1 MEQLYNIWANRNPE
15 WEIKYEDSIVKTF
28 CDYGKGTTIFQEA
41 RGKIFGAGY
50 EILII
55 AFFIGLY
62 NKQRKPLVG
71 DSSKRKTLGQ
81 PIKFW
86 GNIDS
91 KPGRISYQKIR
102 YYIFASL
109 IARSDVDLLALDKGE
124 ITTKKVVDILMTT
137 MEEYIN
143 WGLDYIAEKME
154 DNSSYFFKDTA
165 FLRVFLSMIDGNE
178 DDKENKDD
186 VTVVEDDDAP
196 ESLD

>member
-1 MEQLYNIWANRNPE
+1 MEKLYDIWANRNPE
-15 WEIKYEDSIVKTF
+15 WEIKYEDSILKTY
-28 CDYGKGTTIFQEA
+28 CDYGKGTTVFQEA

-62 NKQRKPLVG
+62 NDKRKPLVG
-71 DSSKRKTLGQ
+71 DSSKRKILGQ

-91 KPGRISYQKIR
+91 KPGRVSYQKIR

-109 IARSDVDLLALDKGE
+109 IARSDIDLIALDKGE
-124 ITTKKVVDILMTT
+124 ITTKKAVDILMTT

-143 WGLDYIAEKME
+143 WGLSYIAEKME
-154 DNSSYFFKDTA
+154 ENPNYFFKDTA
-165 FLRVFLSMIDGNE
+165 FLRVFLSFIDDNSATGEEINGNTTIDNDE
-178 DDKENKDD
+178 
-186 VTVVEDDDAP
+186 P

>member
-1 MEQLYNIWANRNPE
+1 MEKLYDLWANRNPE

-28 CDYGKGTTIFQEA
+28 CDYGRGTTVLQEA

-62 NKQRKPLVG
+62 NNQRKPLVG
-71 DSSKRKTLGQ
+71 DSSKRKSLGQ

-86 GNIDS
+86 GNLDS
-91 KPGRISYQKIR
+91 KPGRVSYSNIR
-102 YYIFASL
+102 KYIFAAL
-109 IARSDVDLLALDKGE
+109 VARSDIDFIALDKGE
-124 ITTKKVVDILMTT
+124 ITNRKAVDLLITT

-143 WGLDYIAEKME
+143 WGMDYIADKME
-154 DNSSYFFKDTA
+154 DNPNYFYKDTS
-165 FLRVFLSMIDGNE
+165 FLRVFLDMLPKTASSQKVDLEAESDE
-178 DDKENKDD
+178 DS
-186 VTVVEDDDAP
+186 P

>member
-1 MEQLYNIWANRNPE
+1 MEKLYDIWANRNPE
-15 WEIKYEDSIVKTF
+15 WEIKYEDSILKTY
-28 CDYGKGTTIFQEA
+28 CDYGKGTTIYQEA

-62 NKQRKPLVG
+62 NNKRKPLVG
-71 DSSKRKTLGQ
+71 DSSKRKILGQ

-91 KPGRISYQKIR
+91 KPGRVSYQKIR

-109 IARSDVDLLALDKGE
+109 IARSEIDLLALDKGE
-124 ITTKKVVDILMTT
+124 LTTKKAVDILMTT

-143 WGLDYIAEKME
+143 WGLSFIAEKME
-154 DNSSYFFKDTA
+154 DNPNYFFKDTA
-165 FLRVFLSMIDGNE
+165 FLRVFLSLIEESKEGGE
-178 DDKENKDD
+178 GSDDTIANDNDE
-186 VTVVEDDDAP
+186 P

>member
-1 MEQLYNIWANRNPE
+1 MEKLYDLWANRNPE
-15 WEIKYEDSIVKTF
+15 YEIKYDDSIIKTF
-28 CDYGKGTTIFQEA
+28 CDYGRGTTVFQEV

-62 NKQRKPLVG
+62 KDQRKHLVG
-71 DSSKRKTLGQ
+71 DTSKRKILGQ

-91 KPGRISYQKIR
+91 KPGRVSYSEIR
-102 YYIFASL
+102 KYMFAAL
-109 IARSDVDLLALDKGE
+109 VARSDVDLIALDKGE
-124 ITTKKVVDILMTT
+124 VSNRKVVDVLMVT

-143 WGLDYIAEKME
+143 WGLDYMAEKME
-154 DNSSYFFKDTA
+154 DNPNYFFKDTA
-165 FLRVFLSMIDGNE
+165 FLRVFLDMLPQSATAQKVSLDS
-178 DDKENKDD
+178 
-186 VTVVEDDDAP
+186 VLEDDDAP